1 MRYAVAK
8 DGYTKPMPDT
18 DHTVVP
24 FNLHVEEGEE
34 AHRVIVSGELDAA
47 TGPRLRSV
55 LSELAGRATANGGR
69 NIVVDVTGVRFMDST
84 GLGVIVKSAGQLRR
98 SERRLQVTGADERVR
113 GVFETAGMTSLLGD
127 G

>member
-1 MRYAVAK
+1 MES
-8 DGYTKPMPDT
+8 MPDT

-24 FNLHVEEGEE
+24 FSLHVEEGEQ
-34 AHRVIVSGELDAA
+34 AHRVIVAGELDAA

-69 NIVVDVTGVRFMDST
+69 NIVVDLSGVRFMDST

-98 SERRLQVTGADERVR
+98 SERQLRVTGADERVR
-113 GVFETAGMTSLLGD
+113 NVFETAGMNSLLAD

>member
-1 MRYAVAK
+1 MSG
-8 DGYTKPMPDT
+8 DGYTEPVSDT
-18 DHTVVP
+18 SHPVVP

-69 NIVVDVTGVRFMDST
+69 NVIVDVSGVRFMDST

-98 SERRLQVTGADERVR
+98 SERQLRVTGADERVR
-113 GVFETAGMTSLLGD
+113 GVFETAGMGSLLGD

>member
-1 MRYAVAK
+1 MSG
-8 DGYTKPMPDT
+8 DGYTEPVSDT
-18 DHTVVP
+18 SHPVVP

-69 NIVVDVTGVRFMDST
+69 NLVIDVSAVRFMDST

-98 SERRLQVTGADERVR
+98 SERQLRVSGADERVR
-113 GVFETAGMTSLLGD
+113 AVFETAGMTSLLGD
-127 G
+127 DA